1 MWPCTAPF
9 KGLCT
14 AFQAASFLNRLCSI
28 LQRENRTAGT
38 KKIQFLQLF
47 KSPEPAG
54 CTAGTKKHCFCTGCI
69 ALLRLYFLC
78 ISAIG
83 AILKKEPVSYR
94 IQ

>member
-1 MWPCTAPF
+1 MW
-9 KGLCT
+9 
-14 AFQAASFLNRLCSI
+14 LCSI
-28 LQRENRTAGT
+28 RQRENR
-38 KKIQFLQLF
+38 
-47 KSPEPAG
+47 
-54 CTAGTKKHCFCTGCI
+54 TAGTKKHCFCTGCI